1 MTITKNDITA
11 EVSHIGSLYEL
22 LGQREQIGDPCLL
35 IIRAD
40 ESTVLGADETEKSE
54 VREYLARA
62 SFMSAVVSEDNDRSE
77 LSEAADMVITPQEA
91 EDFAEKLFKDK
102 TKKQIQEI
110 NSCFTAARTATA
122 EEVLGTES
130 RAFYRL
136 MSEKNGGQLR

>member
-11 EVSHIGSLYEL
+11 EVSHIGSLYEI
-22 LGQREQIGDPCLL
+22 LGQREQIDDTCLL
-35 IIRAD
+35 LIRAD

-110 NSCFTAARTATA
+110 NSCFTAARTPA